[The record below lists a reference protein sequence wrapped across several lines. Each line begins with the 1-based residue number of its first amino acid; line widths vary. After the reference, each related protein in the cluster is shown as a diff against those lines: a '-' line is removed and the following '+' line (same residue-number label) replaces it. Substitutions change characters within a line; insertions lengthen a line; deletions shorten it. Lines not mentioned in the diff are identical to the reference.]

1 MGCGK
6 ITTRADLDHF
16 IADFVATFPQVTE
29 IWLLGSRANEKAD
42 PDSDWDLLVFSADR
56 LKAENLMAAT
66 RFHDECFR
74 LFIVTGNY
82 FKWPWPRKKDDCLC
96 DGWLDRW
103 RWTSVPGQDGQATYR
118 GNHGPERA
126 RRIWPPAG

>member
-1 MGCGK
+1 M
-6 ITTRADLDHF
+6 
-16 IADFVATFPQVTE
+16 TE

-56 LKAENLMAAT
+56 LTADSLTAAT
-66 RFHDECFR
+66 RFHDECFQ

-82 FKWPWPRKKDDCLC
+82 FKWPWPRKKDGCLC

-103 RWTSVPGQDGQATYR
+103 RWTSVPGQDGRATYN